1 MTTNKHILI
10 TGGTGFIGSALTEK
24 LLAQQHQVTIL
35 TRTPNKVTQK
45 WQQRV
50 NAIKNLSELESD
62 SHIDLL
68 INLAGAPIIDRPWT
82 QNRKTLLRQSRIDL
96 TQNLLQQLQQNN
108 LTPDVIISGSAIGFY
123 GNTGEQTTTEQ
134 DAKGSGFTA
143 DLCNDWEQTAID
155 NAPANSR
162 LCLLRTGVVLGNG
175 GGMLARTTLPFKLG
189 LGGRLG
195 DGQQWMSWI
204 ALEDICQLIL
214 FLATNPK
221 CEGIYNA
228 TAPEPVRNSEF
239 TTTLA
244 NQLNRPS
251 LFTMPSFVLNTL
263 LGEAASL
270 LLDSQK
276 ILPKRA
282 TDAGFTFQY
291 PTLASCLKH
300 SLNS

>member
-1 MTTNKHILI
+1 MNSNKHILI

-24 LLAQQHQVTIL
+24 LLTQQHKITIL
-35 TRTPNKVTQK
+35 SRTPDKVTQK

-50 NAIKNLSELESD
+50 NAIKNLSELDSD
-62 SHIDLL
+62 SHIDWL

-82 QNRKTLLRQSRIDL
+82 QKRKALLRQSRIDL
-96 TQNLLQQLQQNN
+96 TRNLFQQLQQNN
-108 LTPDVIISGSAIGFY
+108 LNPEVIISGSAIGFY
-123 GNTGEQTTTEQ
+123 GNTGEQTTNEQ
-134 DAKGSGFTA
+134 DAKGLGFAA
-143 DLCNDWEQTAID
+143 DLCDDWEQTAID
-155 NAPANSR
+155 NTPANSR

-175 GGMLARTTLPFKLG
+175 GGMLARTILPFKLG

-214 FLATNPK
+214 FLATTPT
-221 CEGIYNA
+221 CEGVYNA
-228 TAPEPVRNSEF
+228 TAPEPVTNSEF

-244 NQLNRPS
+244 KLLNRPS

-282 TDAGFTFQY
+282 TDAGFEFQY
-291 PTLASCLKH
+291 PTLTSCLEH
-300 SLNS
+300 SLSL